1 MGSFCTFAD
10 IDVFQPIAVPCQV
23 GPDSSKISSGGVRE
37 SEEVVKNSKK
47 EKSYESLVIAS
58 YEGSQCSWMKI
69 RKRCLD
75 FIS

>member
-10 IDVFQPIAVPCQV
+10 IDVFQTIAVPCQV
-23 GPDSSKISSGGVRE
+23 GPDSSKISSGGGRE
-37 SEEVVKNSKK
+37 SEEVVKKSKE
-47 EKSYESLVIAS
+47 EKSDESLVIAS